1 MKIAIVGTG
10 AAAFGVAITLK
21 EELSCSDIVTVFD
34 VRRAD
39 NNYGDI
45 PTPTVDRAKT
55 IKRAYNLMRK
65 KHGFQFPPPKFDFE
79 LPLKKIES
87 PNGGEIW
94 NGEFFG
100 GLTNFWGAGA
110 IPFPTSVIQKWGLK
124 KNEMDPFY
132 RKVALHMGIRG
143 NPREFS
149 NFFSFNYSN
158 QPMIK
163 VCESLADLHNRLSKK
178 SRESRD
184 FEIGVSNLAIATS
197 ELTSQGEEIWWQPRA
212 AWNSACFFD
221 DLFARDIRF
230 NLVLGRV
237 LKIKSGS
244 VTYHDQISQK
254 QLIQDGFDII
264 FVAAGCIGSTEIIIR
279 SKDLGHRELE
289 DNRTYSFPIIRPLA
303 KIKLGKKTNDSV
315 TLSNLTILGRT
326 DKGDTPFMIS
336 IYPFP
341 THFLRYYLPKMFWK
355 LADFLSRM
363 IRQHLCLGRLCIG
376 DQHNRRYSL
385 AILDDKLSLED
396 KHECTPSNADLRSQ
410 VKKIFERTG
419 FIALT

>member
-1 MKIAIVGTG
+1 
-10 AAAFGVAITLK
+10 
-21 EELSCSDIVTVFD
+21 
-34 VRRAD
+34 
-39 NNYGDI
+39 
-45 PTPTVDRAKT
+45 
-55 IKRAYNLMRK
+55 
-65 KHGFQFPPPKFDFE
+65 
-79 LPLKKIES
+79 
-87 PNGGEIW
+87 
-94 NGEFFG
+94 
-100 GLTNFWGAGA
+100 
-110 IPFPTSVIQKWGLK
+110 
-124 KNEMDPFY
+124 
-132 RKVALHMGIRG
+132 
-143 NPREFS
+143 
-149 NFFSFNYSN
+149 
-158 QPMIK
+158 MIK

-419 FIALT
+419 FIALTSIFSEAPNSSHYGVSLSNDICKKTNQISDNVYLVDSSSFPTMPGISPTLTIAANAARVATRALEKKPDDGTKI